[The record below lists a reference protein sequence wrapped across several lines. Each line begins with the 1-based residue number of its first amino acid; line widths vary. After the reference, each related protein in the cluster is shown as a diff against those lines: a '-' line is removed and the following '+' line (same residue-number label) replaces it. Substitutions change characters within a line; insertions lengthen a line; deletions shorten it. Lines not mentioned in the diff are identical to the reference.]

1 MSHPDMIETP
11 LVTECKEA
19 QGRPY
24 RPNHAH
30 RGRNLEKKRSPLRD
44 IPYLSGGV
52 EDRKQQLRRL
62 KRPHQ
67 VSGPKHYTVKRKRQ
81 RERDRELIRTTSRGV
96 KHLYTYWRNVN
107 SPTDVSFEEWF
118 TLRYTAF
125 TDVRGERIV
134 IRKYDRTKPA
144 MLSNLYVARMY
155 GRREVEMLFD
165 AETIVGERSEVKT
178 YVAPPGKMDKR
189 RRRDNERSEQ
199 EAKPDSERSE
209 RASQTRQ
216 RT

>member
-11 LVTECKEA
+11 LVTECNERGA
-19 QGRPY
+19 ELR

-30 RGRNLEKKRSPLRD
+30 RGRNLERKRSPLRD
-44 IPYLSGGV
+44 IPYLSGSV
-52 EDRKQQLRRL
+52 EDRKRQLQRL

-125 TDVRGERIV
+125 TDVRGERVV
-134 IRKYDRTKPA
+134 IRKYDRAKPA

-165 AETIVGERSEVKT
+165 AETIVGERKDVKT

-209 RASQTRQ
+209 RASHTRQ
-216 RT
+216 RA

>member
-30 RGRNLEKKRSPLRD
+30 RGRNLERKRSPLRD
-44 IPYLSGGV
+44 IPYLSGSV
-52 EDRKQQLRRL
+52 EDRKRQLQRL

-125 TDVRGERIV
+125 TDVRGERVV

-165 AETIVGERSEVKT
+165 AETVVGERSEVKT
-178 YVAPPGKMDKR
+178 YVAPPGKMDER

-199 EAKPDSERSE
+199 EAKPHDSGTKE
-209 RASQTRQ
+209 
-216 RT
+216 

>member
-44 IPYLSGGV
+44 IPYLSGSV
-52 EDRKQQLRRL
+52 EDRKRQLQRL

-67 VSGPKHYTVKRKRQ
+67 VSGPKHYTVKRKKQ

-125 TDVRGERIV
+125 TDVRGERVV
-134 IRKYDRTKPA
+134 IRKYDRAKPA

-155 GRREVEMLFD
+155 GRREVELLFD
-165 AETIVGERSEVKT
+165 AETIVGERKDVKT

-189 RRRDNERSEQ
+189 RRRDNEHSEWARGGLL
-199 EAKPDSERSE
+199 ELKSN
-209 RASQTRQ
+209 
-216 RT
+216 

>member
-44 IPYLSGGV
+44 IPYLSGSV
-52 EDRKQQLRRL
+52 EDRKRQLQRL

-125 TDVRGERIV
+125 TDVRGERVV
-134 IRKYDRTKPA
+134 IRKYDRAKPA

-155 GRREVEMLFD
+155 GRREVELLFD

-199 EAKPDSERSE
+199 EAKPHDSGTKE
-209 RASQTRQ
+209 
-216 RT
+216 

>member
-44 IPYLSGGV
+44 IPYLSGSV
-52 EDRKQQLRRL
+52 EDRKRQLQRL

-67 VSGPKHYTVKRKRQ
+67 VSGPKHYTVKRKKQ

-118 TLRYTAF
+118 TIRYTAF
-125 TDVRGERIV
+125 TDVRGERVV
-134 IRKYDRTKPA
+134 IRKYDRAKPA

-155 GRREVEMLFD
+155 GRREVELLFD

-199 EAKPDSERSE
+199 EAKPHDSGTKE
-209 RASQTRQ
+209 
-216 RT
+216 

>member
-30 RGRNLEKKRSPLRD
+30 RGRNLERKRSPLRD
-44 IPYLSGGV
+44 IPYLSGSV
-52 EDRKQQLRRL
+52 EDRKRQLQRL

-67 VSGPKHYTVKRKRQ
+67 VSGPKHYTVKRKKQ

-125 TDVRGERIV
+125 TDVRGERVV
-134 IRKYDRTKPA
+134 IRKYDRAKPA

-178 YVAPPGKMDKR
+178 YVAPPGKMDQRRSPTVSVASAR
-189 RRRDNERSEQ
+189 RRRDNERSER
-199 EAKPDSERSE
+199 EEGCWN
-209 RASQTRQ
+209 
-216 RT
+216 

>member
-44 IPYLSGGV
+44 IPYLSGSV
-52 EDRKQQLRRL
+52 EDRKRQLQRL

-125 TDVRGERIV
+125 TDVRGERVV
-134 IRKYDRTKPA
+134 IRKYDRAKPA

-155 GRREVEMLFD
+155 GRREVELLFD
-165 AETIVGERSEVKT
+165 AETMVGERSEVKT

-199 EAKPDSERSE
+199 EGGLLELKSN
-209 RASQTRQ
+209 
-216 RT
+216 

>member
-11 LVTECKEA
+11 LVTECKET

-30 RGRNLEKKRSPLRD
+30 RGRNLERKRSPLRD
-44 IPYLSGGV
+44 IPYLSGSV
-52 EDRKQQLRRL
+52 EDRKRQLQRL

-125 TDVRGERIV
+125 TDVRGERVV

-199 EAKPDSERSE
+199 EEKPDSGGCWN
-209 RASQTRQ
+209 
-216 RT
+216 

>member
-30 RGRNLEKKRSPLRD
+30 RGRNLERKRSPLRD
-44 IPYLSGGV
+44 IPYLSGSV
-52 EDRKQQLRRL
+52 EDRKRQLRRL

-67 VSGPKHYTVKRKRQ
+67 VSGPKHYMSRRKKQ

-125 TDVRGERIV
+125 TDVRGERVV

-165 AETIVGERSEVKT
+165 AETLVGERKDVKT
-178 YVAPPGKMDKR
+178 YVAPPGKMDER
-189 RRRDNERSEQ
+189 RRRDNERSEWARG
-199 EAKPDSERSE
+199 EA
-209 RASQTRQ
+209 RQ
-216 RT
+216 WGLLELKSN

>member
-19 QGRPY
+19 DAEVRRPQGRPY

-44 IPYLSGGV
+44 IPYLSGSV
-52 EDRKQQLRRL
+52 EDRKRQLQRL

-125 TDVRGERIV
+125 TDVRGERVV

-155 GRREVEMLFD
+155 GRREVELLFD

-178 YVAPPGKMDKR
+178 YVAPPGKMDQR
-189 RRRDNERSEQ
+189 RSPTVGAVGTKE
-199 EAKPDSERSE
+199 
-209 RASQTRQ
+209 
-216 RT
+216 

>member
-1 MSHPDMIETP
+1 
-11 LVTECKEA
+11 
-19 QGRPY
+19 
-24 RPNHAH
+24 
-30 RGRNLEKKRSPLRD
+30 
-44 IPYLSGGV
+44 
-52 EDRKQQLRRL
+52 
-62 KRPHQ
+62 
-67 VSGPKHYTVKRKRQ
+67 VSGPKHYTVKRKKQ

-125 TDVRGERIV
+125 TDVRGERVV

-178 YVAPPGKMDKR
+178 YVAPPGKMDQR
-189 RRRDNERSEQ
+189 RSLANEHSEWARGGLL
-199 EAKPDSERSE
+199 ELKSN
-209 RASQTRQ
+209 
-216 RT
+216 